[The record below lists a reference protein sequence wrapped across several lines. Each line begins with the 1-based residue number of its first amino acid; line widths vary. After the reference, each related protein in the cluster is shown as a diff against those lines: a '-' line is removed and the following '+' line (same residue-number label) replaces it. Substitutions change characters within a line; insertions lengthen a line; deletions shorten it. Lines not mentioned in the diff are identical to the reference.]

1 MKNIPILLSIAV
13 LVLSACQVQVD
24 KTFDASSL
32 THELDSITE
41 IILSE
46 NLNSHFANIDYTPND
61 KDVDRCIEICDTLIA
76 HKTGP
81 NPIIIK
87 LRILSIAKRYKEFIE
102 FGNSEICSAHEFYPV
117 PGVFKCKLN
126 AMQSHLEG
134 DKKSEKK
141 HIKLSLEKINQ
152 YIKDNKSTFE
162 SLLKMNREEFD
173 SIVIVNAKSNQHYA
187 KALMTIMMYP
197 TYYTYANGID
207 AWNKEFDR
215 LRKKYPNAQVWD
227 SISDFKPSQN
237 IMEF

>member
-46 NLNSHFANIDYTPND
+46 NRNSQLANIDYTPNA

-76 HKTGP
+76 HKIGA

-87 LRILSIAKRYKEFIE
+87 LRTLSIAKRYKEFIE
-102 FGNSEICSAHEFYPV
+102 FGNSETCSSHEIYPV
-117 PGVFKCKLN
+117 PGVFECKLN
-126 AMQSHLEG
+126 AMQSHLNG
-134 DKKSEKK
+134 DKDGEKK
-141 HIKLSLEKINQ
+141 HIELALEKINQ
-152 YIKDNKSTFE
+152 YINDNKTTFD
-162 SLLKMNREEFD
+162 SLMSMNQEEFD
-173 SIVIVNAKSNQHYA
+173 SIIVNGKNNQPYV
-187 KALMTIMMYP
+187 KAMMTIMMYP
-197 TYYTYANGID
+197 TYYTYTNGVD
-207 AWNKEFDR
+207 AWNIEFDR
-215 LRKKYPNAQVWD
+215 LRKKYPNAKIWD
-227 SISDFKPSQN
+227 SISGSKPSQN

>member
-1 MKNIPILLSIAV
+1 M
-13 LVLSACQVQVD
+13 QVD
-24 KTFDASSL
+24 KAFDASSL

-46 NLNSHFANIDYTPND
+46 NRNSQLANTDYTPND

-76 HKTGP
+76 HKIGP

-87 LRILSIAKRYKEFIE
+87 LRTLSIAKRYKEFIE
-102 FGNSEICSAHEFYPV
+102 FGNSKTCSSHEIYPV
-117 PGVFKCKLN
+117 SGVFKCKLN
-126 AMQSHLEG
+126 AMQCHLNG
-134 DKKSEKK
+134 DKDGEKK
-141 HIKLSLEKINQ
+141 HIELALEKINQ

-173 SIVIVNAKSNQHYA
+173 SIVVANGKSNQPYV
-187 KALMTIMMYP
+187 KAFVTIMMYP
-197 TYYTYANGID
+197 IYYTYANGID
-207 AWNKEFDR
+207 AWYKEFDK

-227 SISDFKPSQN
+227 SISDSKPSQN

>member
-1 MKNIPILLSIAV
+1 MKRIHILLSIAV

-24 KTFDASSL
+24 KAFDASSL

-46 NLNSHFANIDYTPND
+46 KRNSQLANIDYTPND

-76 HKTGP
+76 HKIGHD
-81 NPIIIK
+81 PIIIK
-87 LRILSIAKRYKEFIE
+87 LRTLSIAKRYKEFIE
-102 FGNSEICSAHEFYPV
+102 FGNSEICSSYELYPV
-117 PGVFKCKLN
+117 PGGFKCRLD
-126 AMQSHLEG
+126 AMQSHLNG
-134 DKKSEKK
+134 DKKSEKRY
-141 HIKLSLEKINQ
+141 IELALEKINQ

-173 SIVIVNAKSNQHYA
+173 SIVVNGKSNQLYV
-187 KALMTIMMYP
+187 KAFMTIMMYP
-197 TYYTYANGID
+197 IYYTYTNGVD
-207 AWNKEFDR
+207 AWNIEFDR

-227 SISDFKPSQN
+227 SISDSKPSQN

>member
-1 MKNIPILLSIAV
+1 MKNIPILPSIAV

-46 NLNSHFANIDYTPND
+46 NRNSQFANTDYTPND
-61 KDVDRCIEICDTLIA
+61 KDADRCIEICDTLIA
-76 HKTGP
+76 HEIGP

-87 LRILSIAKRYKEFIE
+87 LRTLSIAKRYKEFIE
-102 FGNSEICSAHEFYPV
+102 FGNSEICSSYELYPV
-117 PGVFKCKLN
+117 PGVFKCRLD
-126 AMQSHLEG
+126 AMQSHLNG
-134 DKKSEKK
+134 DKKSEKRY
-141 HIKLSLEKINQ
+141 IELALEKINQ

-173 SIVIVNAKSNQHYA
+173 SIVVANGKSNQPYV
-187 KALMTIMMYP
+187 KAFMTIMMYP
-197 TYYTYANGID
+197 IYYTYANGID
-207 AWNKEFDR
+207 AWYKEFDK
-215 LRKKYPNAQVWD
+215 LRKKYPNAQIWE
-227 SISDFKPSQN
+227 SISNTTPSQN

>member
-1 MKNIPILLSIAV
+1 MKRIYILLSIAV

-41 IILSE
+41 IMLSE
-46 NLNSHFANIDYTPND
+46 KLNFQFAKLDYTPNK

-81 NPIIIK
+81 NPTIIK

-102 FGNSEICSAHEFYPV
+102 FGNSEICSSHEFYPV
-117 PGVFKCKLN
+117 PGVFKCRLD
-126 AMQSHLEG
+126 AMQSHLDG
-134 DKKSEKK
+134 DKKGEKR
-141 HIKLSLEKINQ
+141 HIELALEKINQ
-152 YIKDNKSTFE
+152 YINDNKSTFE

-173 SIVIVNAKSNQHYA
+173 SIVVANGKSNQPYA
-187 KALMTIMMYP
+187 KAFMTIMMYP
-197 TYYTYANGID
+197 IYYTYANGID
-207 AWNKEFDR
+207 AWYKEFDR

>member
-24 KTFDASSL
+24 KAFDASSL

-46 NLNSHFANIDYTPND
+46 NRNSQLANIDYTPND

-76 HKTGP
+76 HEIGP

-87 LRILSIAKRYKEFIE
+87 LRTLSIAKRYKEFIE
-102 FGNSEICSAHEFYPV
+102 FGNSEICSSYELYPV
-117 PGVFKCKLN
+117 PGVFKCRLD
-126 AMQSHLEG
+126 AMQSHLNG
-134 DKKSEKK
+134 DKKSEKRY
-141 HIKLSLEKINQ
+141 IELALEKINQ

-173 SIVIVNAKSNQHYA
+173 SIVVANGKSNQPYV
-187 KALMTIMMYP
+187 KAFMTIMMYP
-197 TYYTYANGID
+197 IYYTYTNGVD
-207 AWNKEFDR
+207 AWNIEFDR

-227 SISDFKPSQN
+227 SISDSKPSQN

>member
-1 MKNIPILLSIAV
+1 MKRIFILLSIAV

-46 NLNSHFANIDYTPND
+46 NRNSQLANIDYTPND

-76 HKTGP
+76 HKIGHD
-81 NPIIIK
+81 PIIIK

-102 FGNSEICSAHEFYPV
+102 FGNSEICSSHEFYPV
-117 PGVFKCKLN
+117 PGVFKCRLD
-126 AMQSHLEG
+126 AMQSHLDG
-134 DKKSEKK
+134 DKKGEKR
-141 HIKLSLEKINQ
+141 HIELALEKINQ

-173 SIVIVNAKSNQHYA
+173 SIVVANGKSNQPYV
-187 KALMTIMMYP
+187 KAFMTIMMYP
-197 TYYTYANGID
+197 IYYTYANGID
-207 AWNKEFDR
+207 AWYKEFDR

-227 SISDFKPSQN
+227 SISDSKPSQN

>member
-1 MKNIPILLSIAV
+1 MKNIHILLSIAV

-46 NLNSHFANIDYTPND
+46 NRNSQLANIDYTPND

-76 HKTGP
+76 HEIGP

-87 LRILSIAKRYKEFIE
+87 LRTLSIAKRYKEFIE
-102 FGNSEICSAHEFYPV
+102 FGNSEICSSHEIYPV
-117 PGVFKCKLN
+117 PGVFECKLN
-126 AMQSHLEG
+126 AMQSHLNG
-134 DKKSEKK
+134 DKDGEKK
-141 HIKLSLEKINQ
+141 HIELALEKINQ

-173 SIVIVNAKSNQHYA
+173 SIVIINAKSNQHYA

-197 TYYTYANGID
+197 TYYTYANGVD

-215 LRKKYPNAQVWD
+215 LRKKYPNAKIWD
-227 SISDFKPSQN
+227 SISGSKPSQN

>member
-1 MKNIPILLSIAV
+1 MKRIHILLSIAV

-24 KTFDASSL
+24 KAFDVSSL

-46 NLNSHFANIDYTPND
+46 NRNSQLANIDYTPND

-76 HKTGP
+76 HKIGP
-81 NPIIIK
+81 NPITIK
-87 LRILSIAKRYKEFIE
+87 LRTLSIAKRYKEFIE
-102 FGNSEICSAHEFYPV
+102 FGNSEICSSHEFYPV
-117 PGVFKCKLN
+117 PGVFKCRLD
-126 AMQSHLEG
+126 AMQSHLNG

-141 HIKLSLEKINQ
+141 HIELALEKINQ
-152 YIKDNKSTFE
+152 YIKDDKTTFE

-173 SIVIVNAKSNQHYA
+173 SIVVANGKSNQPYV
-187 KALMTIMMYP
+187 KAFMTIMMYP
-197 TYYTYANGID
+197 IYYTYANGID
-207 AWNKEFDR
+207 AWYKEFDK

-227 SISDFKPSQN
+227 SISGSKPSQN